1 MDKNT
6 ITGILLIGVI
16 FVAFMFINQQEQDAV
31 NQAKLEEQQIESTA
45 ETPSSELENNN
56 PQQGFND
63 NQPVVQQASVP
74 ADTLGANQLSDYE
87 T

>member
-31 NQAKLEEQQIESTA
+31 NQAKQEEQQIESTA
-45 ETPSSELENNN
+45 ETPSSEFENNN
-56 PQQGFND
+56 PQQAHEIHCRHIFD
-63 NQPVVQQASVP
+63 Q
-74 ADTLGANQLSDYE
+74 
-87 T
+87 

>member
-31 NQAKLEEQQIESTA
+31 NQAKQEEHQI
-45 ETPSSELENNN
+45 
-56 PQQGFND
+56 
-63 NQPVVQQASVP
+63 
-74 ADTLGANQLSDYE
+74 
-87 T
+87 